1 MNIPVSIRMVF
12 HALRILKCMLVVRI
26 V

>member
-1 MNIPVSIRMVF
+1 MNIPVSIRIVF